1 VPRAATRR
9 ADPGP
14 GSAGP
19 SLAPGVAA
27 AAPTGSILDRRL
39 LVVTGKGGVGKTTIA
54 CGLALA
60 AAERGQ
66 RVLLVDVES
75 TGGPA
80 QRFEHAAVGFEPVE
94 VHERISA
101 MALDTEA
108 ALQEYLRVQLHVPLL
123 GRVGPIARLFDFVAT
138 AAPGV
143 REILTI
149 GKVGWEVREAAA
161 GRRPWDLVVVDAAA
175 SGHVVAQLDA
185 PRAIRELVA
194 VGPVRAQTEW
204 LGELLADPVTT
215 GVVVVCTPEEMPV
228 AETIELVHAV
238 RDDLELPL
246 AAVVVNRVLPAPLT
260 RADEPVFAALSLP
273 AARQALAAAAG
284 PGATRVLDGAGLAA
298 ALRRARAGHLARLR
312 AELDL
317 PLVLVPQLYRGAGGI
332 RGVRVVAEA
341 LVDELGL

>member
-1 VPRAATRR
+1 VPRASTRR
-9 ADPGP
+9 AEPGP
-14 GSAGP
+14 
-19 SLAPGVAA
+19 APGAASSAA
-27 AAPTGSILDRRL
+27 AQAPRSLLDRRL

-66 RVLLVDVES
+66 RVLLVDVEA

-80 QRFEHAAVGFEPVE
+80 QRFEHAAVGFDPVE
-94 VHERISA
+94 VHERVWA

-108 ALQEYLRVQLHVPLL
+108 SLQEYLRVQLHVPLI

-185 PRAIRELVA
+185 PRAIEEIVA
-194 VGPVRAQTEW
+194 VGPIRHQTEW
-204 LGELLADPVTT
+204 LGELLADPATT
-215 GVVVVCTPEEMPV
+215 AVVVVCTPEEMPV
-228 AETIELVHAV
+228 AETVELVGTI
-238 RDDLELPL
+238 RDDLDVPL
-246 AAVVVNRVLPAPLT
+246 GAVVVNKVLPAPLT
-260 RADEPVFAALSLP
+260 RADEPVFAAL
-273 AARQALAAAAG
+273 ARPEGRRALTAAAG
-284 PGATRVLDGAGLAA
+284 SGAARVLDGAALAG

-312 AELDL
+312 ADVDL